1 MQGFFGKPVDNL
13 HAEPL
18 IARWIRH
25 HVPNWQDA
33 VVVSKN
39 PGGTKRVTSLADAL
53 KLNFGIVTTDKRRGG
68 HNVST
73 TMMFNGLDGRYDR
86 ADEVLAP
93 DDGHL
98 EEDANTEIGHEP
110 KPETNGIKR
119 PYRAHS
125 ITLGSSALTASTS
138 ADESSNPALSD
149 LRRIQTVPVESPR
162 SSIDIDY
169 TDERARDVITGRLIH
184 GHIVDDNHPSPS
196 ISAMS
201 SSFHLSG
208 QSQADDPSQDPM
220 TVSHASS
227 FFSKHETD
235 EHALGGF
242 TDGIAGSDDE
252 EPGPQIA
259 EPEQMVT
266 LVGNVKDRP
275 VCIVDDMIDKCGS
288 WIAAAETVV
297 LRGGASKVYC
307 IATHGLFGDDSLEQL
322 EHCEYIDYVGYDFQ
336 PFKKMLIMLI
346 DCNHKYVSNTSR
358 KSAENTQT
366 SSTRYIESSF
376 RGN

>member
-25 HVPNWQDA
+25 HVPNWKDA

-53 KLNFGIVTTDKRRGG
+53 KLNFGIVTTDKRRSGQHVG
-68 HNVST
+68 KS
-73 TMMFNGLDGRYDR
+73 MMFNGLDGRYDR

-98 EEDANTEIGHEP
+98 EEDTKTEIGHEP
-110 KPETNGIKR
+110 EPQPKTNGVQKIPRK
-119 PYRAHS
+119 HS
-125 ITLGSSALTASTS
+125 IALGSSPLTNSTN
-138 ADESSNPALSD
+138 ADEASIPALSD
-149 LRRIQTVPVESPR
+149 LRRTQTAPVESPR
-162 SSIDIDY
+162 SSIEIDY
-169 TDERARDVITGRLIH
+169 TDERARDVITGRLIR
-184 GHIVDDNHPSPS
+184 GHIVDDDHPSPS

-201 SSFHLSG
+201 SSFHLPG
-208 QSQADDPSQDPM
+208 QSQIDDPSPDPM
-220 TVSHASS
+220 AASHASS
-227 FFSKHETD
+227 FFLRQETD
-235 EHALGGF
+235 DHALGGF
-242 TDGIAGSDDE
+242 TDGVAESDDE

-259 EPEQMVT
+259 EPEQTVT
-266 LVGNVKDRP
+266 LVGNVKGRP
-275 VCIVDDMIDKCGS
+275 VLIVDDMIDKCGS

-322 EHCEYIDYVGYDFQ
+322 EQCEYIDYV
-336 PFKKMLIMLI
+336 
-346 DCNHKYVSNTSR
+346 CTASTSV
-358 KSAENTQT
+358 KTC
-366 SSTRYIESSF
+366 
-376 RGN
+376 